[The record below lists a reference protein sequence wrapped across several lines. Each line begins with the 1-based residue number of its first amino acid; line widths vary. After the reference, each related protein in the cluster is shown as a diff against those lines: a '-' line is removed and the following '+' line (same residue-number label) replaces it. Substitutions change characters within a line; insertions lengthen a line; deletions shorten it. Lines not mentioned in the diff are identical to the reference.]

1 MAGPCD
7 AAGTRGADRAPLGQA
22 ERVVYLV
29 SGEPRR
35 REREEPGAAVDRAS
49 ALRLIGRNTAA
60 DRPPFIL
67 RHTRITDEYLYLGA
81 LHRLRRPDRCM
92 PENRL
97 HVRHVAALRAM
108 ERPDAELPRATNLMV
123 ELHRAPFKSN
133 DQHQPAPYERA

>member
-22 ERVVYLV
+22 ERVLYLV

-49 ALRLIGRNTAA
+49 A
-60 DRPPFIL
+60 
-67 RHTRITDEYLYLGA
+67 
-81 LHRLRRPDRCM
+81 LRRPDRCM

-123 ELHRAPFKSN
+123 ELHRPPFKSN
-133 DQHQPAPYERA
+133 DQHQPAPYERT